1 MIRKK
6 IEDTVN
12 DDILLASN
20 NDGSSKKGNT
30 VRTKEIIN
38 GEGLGTKRNGK
49 KKGKKRNVFFFGL
62 IYGA

>member
-1 MIRKK
+1 M
-6 IEDTVN
+6 N